1 MINFDYD
8 LDEIVQIDGIGLV
21 TLRMALA
28 RMPEKVG
35 PLGVLYRGQGKIPAL
50 FDAGQIQALLDRHR
64 AELEAGNPP
73 GHREADEDD
82 F

>member
-8 LDEIVQIDGIGLV
+8 LDEIVQVDGIGLV
-21 TLRMALA
+21 TLRKALA

-50 FDAGQIQALLDRHR
+50 FDAGQIQALLDRHG
-64 AELEAGNPP
+64 AELEAGSPP

>member
-1 MINFDYD
+1 
-8 LDEIVQIDGIGLV
+8 
-21 TLRMALA
+21 
-28 RMPEKVG
+28 MPDKVG
-35 PLGVLYRGQGKIPAL
+35 PWGVLYRRQGKIPAL

>member
-8 LDEIVQIDGIGLV
+8 LDEIVQVDGIGLV
-21 TLRMALA
+21 TLRKALS

-35 PLGVLYRGQGKIPAL
+35 PLGVLDRGQGKIPAL
-50 FDAGQIQALLDRHR
+50 FDAGQIQALPDRHR
-64 AELEAGNPP
+64 AELEAGNPS